1 MRVYVYK
8 NPIEF
13 WNKVAPILK
22 KEEAKNCLLL
32 GLSYLFRTDPEN
44 CVFQAAVFDDVELL
58 GAVVVSQYRTNNNL
72 LLSQVS
78 NSKVIDLLF
87 KELTAN
93 NIKVS
98 GIVGEIETASSY
110 QKLYEISGLNTKVHL
125 KQGVYR
131 CRDVQMP
138 SILPGLNF
146 RLANQTDVNLI
157 GKWSELF
164 RDEVVP
170 HDPPVNGVEFVKP
183 KIKNK
188 MIYILEKENEPVSMA
203 MWSRDINSSCAVSFV
218 YTPRPHRRNGYASI
232 VTAQLTDYL
241 LKSGKNETNLF
252 TDISNPTSNKIYMNI
267 GYEFVC
273 NSIHLGV
280 ESENI

>member
-8 NPIEF
+8 NSIKF
-13 WNKVAPILK
+13 WNEVSPSLK

-32 GLSYLFRTDPEN
+32 GLSYLFRTDSKN
-44 CVFQAAVFDDVELL
+44 CVFQAAVFDDAKLL
-58 GAVVVSQYRTNNNL
+58 GAVVVSQYRTNKNL
-72 LLSQVS
+72 LLSPVS
-78 NSKVIDLLF
+78 NPKVIDLLF
-87 KELTAN
+87 KELTSS
-93 NIKVS
+93 NIKVN
-98 GIVGEIETASSY
+98 GIIGEVETASLY
-110 QKLYEISGLNTKVHL
+110 QKLYEKSGQGTKVHL

-131 CRDVQMP
+131 CTNVKMP
-138 SILPGLNF
+138 PLLGSLNF
-146 RLANQTDVNLI
+146 RLATPNDENIL
-157 GKWSELF
+157 GEWSERF

-170 HDPPVNGVEFVKP
+170 HDPPVNGVEFVRP

-188 MIYILEKENEPVSMA
+188 MIYILERENQPVSMA

-218 YTPRPHRRNGYASI
+218 FTPSPHRRNGYASV

-273 NSIHLGV
+273 NSIHLGL
-280 ESENI
+280 EK